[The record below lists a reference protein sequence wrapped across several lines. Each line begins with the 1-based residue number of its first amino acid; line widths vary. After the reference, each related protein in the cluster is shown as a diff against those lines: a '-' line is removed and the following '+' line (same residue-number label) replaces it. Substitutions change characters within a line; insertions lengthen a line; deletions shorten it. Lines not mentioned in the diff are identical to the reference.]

1 MKGRL
6 LFLAVLLLPAVSVF
20 VQGTNTAENKEA
32 VYTRTIQKQVEKIL
46 TKLSI
51 SDSFKTVCVSNIIT
65 NQHSCLN
72 VMHTYSDKEIRDI
85 RAQDCPK
92 EALRTQ
98 IQNIEGYLKPVTQ
111 QENKWSAAKT
121 D

>member
-65 NQHSCLN
+65 NQHSYLS
-72 VMHTYSDKEIRDI
+72 VMHTYDKEIRDI

-111 QENKWSAAKT
+111 QEKMVNS
-121 D
+121 